1 MKKCIFELVFIDTE
15 DDPFGRDISDIESKR
30 KAVFFPASVPLLFKE
45 EFALAAR
52 WDKQELEAWADIE

>member
-30 KAVFFPASVPLLFKE
+30 KAVFFPAWVPLLFKE

-52 WDKQELEAWADIE
+52 